1 MTPLQPV
8 IRLSTIWHWNCLILM
23 TDRCLEELAPNERL
37 HYYQKLWGSWL
48 GSDEKTWELIEKAV
62 VEA

>member
-1 MTPLQPV
+1 
-8 IRLSTIWHWNCLILM
+8 M